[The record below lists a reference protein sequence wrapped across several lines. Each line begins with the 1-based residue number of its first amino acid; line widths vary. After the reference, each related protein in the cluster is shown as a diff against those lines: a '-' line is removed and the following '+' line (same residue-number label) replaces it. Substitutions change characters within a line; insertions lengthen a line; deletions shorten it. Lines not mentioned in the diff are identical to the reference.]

1 MKIVQVLLLLPN
13 FNVRFEF
20 REMNMRDVEK
30 EISKINTK
38 KAVASSSNPAKVFQE
53 ISDSCSSVLQK
64 IWNDKIEQNCQF
76 SENLKLADIFEKFD
90 KNFAKNYNPVGVL
103 PTLAK
108 VFEKFMEK
116 KVVNHVNTLQI
127 FALLQKIFPYTQY
140 DLFYHQKGGRRPLI
154 TKVLGGEYWWM
165 FLRHFAV
172 LNMNF

>member
-20 REMNMRDVEK
+20 REMNLRDVEK

-38 KAVASSSNPAKVFQE
+38 KAVASSSNPAKVLE
-53 ISDSCSSVLQK
+53 ETSDGCSSVLQK

-76 SENLKLADIFEKFD
+76 NENLKLADITPVFEKFG
-90 KNFAKNYNPVGVL
+90 KNLAKNYNPVGVL
-103 PTLAK
+103 SALAK

-127 FALLQKIFPYTQY
+127 FALLQKIFQYTQY
-140 DLFYHQKGGRRPLI
+140 GLFYYQKGGKRPLV
-154 TKVLGGEYWWM
+154 TKVLGGEY
-165 FLRHFAV
+165 
-172 LNMNF
+172 

>member
-20 REMNMRDVEK
+20 REMNLGDVEK

-38 KAVASSSNPAKVFQE
+38 AVASSSNPAKVLE
-53 ISDSCSSVLQK
+53 ETSDGCSSVLQK

-76 SENLKLADIFEKFD
+76 SENLKLADITPVFEKFG
-90 KNFAKNYNPVGVL
+90 KNLAKNYNPVGVFS
-103 PTLAK
+103 TLAK

-127 FALLQKIFPYTQY
+127 FALLQKIFQYTQY
-140 DLFYHQKGGRRPLI
+140 SLFYYQKGGKRPLI
-154 TKVLGGEYWWM
+154 TKVLGGEY
-165 FLRHFAV
+165 
-172 LNMNF
+172 

>member
-20 REMNMRDVEK
+20 REMNLRDVEK

-38 KAVASSSNPAKVFQE
+38 KAVASNSNPAKVFQE
-53 ISDSCSSVLQK
+53 TSDSCSSVLQK

-76 SENLKLADIFEKFD
+76 SENLNLAEIFEKFG
-90 KNFAKNYNPVGVL
+90 KNLAKNYNPVGVL

-116 KVVNHVNTLQI
+116 KVANHVNTLQI
-127 FALLQKIFPYTQY
+127 FALLQKIFQYTQ
-140 DLFYHQKGGRRPLI
+140 
-154 TKVLGGEYWWM
+154 
-165 FLRHFAV
+165 
-172 LNMNF
+172 